1 MNNTWIV
8 AKREF
13 MTRALKKKFLLIT
26 LFMPLIIAIF
36 SGSLGVIMSYKSD
49 SQIKLILKDSTHI
62 IPADVQKWN
71 NLVFTRDSS
80 KDENVIQKLENGYD
94 GVLILPQ
101 ISADLESEY
110 SPVIQTTKKVD
121 LGTKASLID
130 FIQSNV
136 KNKKLEILG
145 LDRSKLDN
153 LDKGIHLIDENVS
166 GKKESGSEV
175 AAVIGGI
182 FGVFL
187 YLLLTINGSMIM
199 RSVMEEKTNRI
210 VEVMI
215 STVKPAELMFGKI
228 IGVGLVGLFQVII
241 WCITTPLFIFLITYL
256 ISGSMDMSASMPPT
270 AVGDTAQME
279 TMNSMMGD
287 VMSQLAAV
295 NWWIIIPTIFLFF
308 LLGYLMYSSLFAA
321 IGSSMGDD
329 QGEGQS
335 LTFLVI
341 MPLLFGFY
349 ISISALQSPN
359 SDLAVWS
366 SMIPLFSPIVM
377 PVRLAFEP
385 PAWQIITSLILL
397 FLASLFFA
405 WLSARIYRVGIL
417 MYGKKATFKDLVKWF
432 KSK

>member
-1 MNNTWIV
+1 MVIESDMEKDPNGVKIYSESQVTIDTKESV
-8 AKREF
+8 A
-13 MTRALKKKFLLIT
+13 RALERHIEQQRLDAYSSIDSLRE
-26 LFMPLIIAIF
+26 IIHYI
-36 SGSLGVIMSYKSD
+36 SNVNVDVST
-49 SQIKLILKDSTHI
+49 IKLTEDGAEKESSAEVTMI
-62 IPADVQKWN
+62 AA
-71 NLVFTRDSS
+71 LVFAML
-80 KDENVIQKLENGYD
+80 IYFF
-94 GVLILPQ
+94 VLI
-101 ISADLESEY
+101 Y
-110 SPVIQTTKKVD
+110 
-121 LGTKASLID
+121 GT
-130 FIQSNV
+130 QV
-136 KNKKLEILG
+136 
-145 LDRSKLDN
+145 
-153 LDKGIHLIDENVS
+153 
-166 GKKESGSEV
+166 
-175 AAVIGGI
+175 
-182 FGVFL
+182 
-187 YLLLTINGSMIM
+187 M
-199 RSVMEEKTNRI
+199 RGVMEEKTNRI

-256 ISGSMDMSASMPPT
+256 MSGSMDMSASMPPT

-377 PVRLAFEP
+377 PVRMAFEP
-385 PAWQIITSLILL
+385 PTWQIITSLILL